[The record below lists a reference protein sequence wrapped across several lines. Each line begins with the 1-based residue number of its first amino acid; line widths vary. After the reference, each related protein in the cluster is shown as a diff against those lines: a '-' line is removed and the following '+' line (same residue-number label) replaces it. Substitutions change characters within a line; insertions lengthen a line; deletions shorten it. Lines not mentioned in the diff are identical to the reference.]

1 MPGLVRVVIPAAII
15 PLRELVVGALI
26 QSLGRLAYCHCLSVL
41 ALTVRL
47 IAAGR
52 TRVNKTEALLFRH
65 RCQSSVIRLLLLVR
79 DSPSGLL
86 VESGRRFLGA
96 HSARSGRVASNP
108 LSPYSEVG
116 TFAQREAALA
126 DPPDLPGKTRWAG
139 NTEPPKATKGR
150 RMSKKTRKK
159 SVGPSPAKEGRAK
172 AARAMQKPG
181 SKTRPMALK
190 SAKKSS
196 KATVK
201 KAAAKKA
208 GKARAKTTPKTA
220 RKAAS
225 KKAASQSARA
235 KKSTPETAVTTQGKA
250 ATPATKIPVATL
262 PPKEPTAIP
271 SHGTPATEGGPAPS
285 FNLPRDGG
293 ERVSLADYAGQKL
306 VIFFYPRADTPG
318 CTREAIDFTRLNGDF
333 AAAGTAVLGVS
344 ADPVKTQESFRN
356 KHQLSVPLISD
367 ETHDMLQA
375 YGAWGEKSM
384 YGRTFQGILRTTVLI
399 DGSGRIARIWHGVK
413 VDGHAD
419 TVLAAA
425 REL

>member
-1 MPGLVRVVIPAAII
+1 
-15 PLRELVVGALI
+15 
-26 QSLGRLAYCHCLSVL
+26 
-41 ALTVRL
+41 
-47 IAAGR
+47 
-52 TRVNKTEALLFRH
+52 
-65 RCQSSVIRLLLLVR
+65 
-79 DSPSGLL
+79 
-86 VESGRRFLGA
+86 
-96 HSARSGRVASNP
+96 
-108 LSPYSEVG
+108 
-116 TFAQREAALA
+116 
-126 DPPDLPGKTRWAG
+126 
-139 NTEPPKATKGR
+139 
-150 RMSKKTRKK
+150 
-159 SVGPSPAKEGRAK
+159 
-172 AARAMQKPG
+172 
-181 SKTRPMALK
+181 
-190 SAKKSS
+190 
-196 KATVK
+196 
-201 KAAAKKA
+201 
-208 GKARAKTTPKTA
+208 
-220 RKAAS
+220 
-225 KKAASQSARA
+225 
-235 KKSTPETAVTTQGKA
+235 
-250 ATPATKIPVATL
+250 
-262 PPKEPTAIP
+262 
-271 SHGTPATEGGPAPS
+271 
-285 FNLPRDGG
+285 LPRDGG